1 LGGCAIAST
10 LGKKTRYSPSSQ
22 QEIKGMIHS
31 GNAITV
37 QMLSDGIA
45 ELRFDLQGESVN
57 KFDRVTLADLQA
69 AVAAIK
75 ANSDVKGVVVTSGK
89 PVFIVGADITEFG
102 DNFAAGEGAISGWHG
117 PTNDIFNSFEDLPV
131 PTVAAIN
138 GFALGGG
145 FEMCMVCDYRVMS
158 TAAKVGL
165 PEVKLGIFPGFGGSV
180 RLPRIIGIDNA
191 LEWIAGGAEQR
202 PDAALKVGAVDAV
215 VAPAQLQDAAIALLK
230 QCIEGRINW
239 KAKRQEKLEP
249 VRLNMMEQMMAF
261 NSAKGFILGK
271 AGPNYPAPKLALES
285 IQASASL
292 DRAGALAVEGQY
304 FAKAAVTPQAG
315 ALIGLFLS
323 DQVVKKM
330 AKKWE
335 KQAHPIKQA
344 AVLGAGIMGGGIAY
358 QSASKGT
365 PIIMKDIG
373 NAQLA
378 LGMSEAT
385 KLLAKQVER
394 KRLTPAKMGEVLSSI
409 RPTLSYD
416 EFKDVEIVIEA
427 VTENPKVK
435 QMVLAQ
441 AEDAVSDTAILASNT
456 STISITHLAKSLKR
470 PENFVGMHFFNPVHM
485 MPLVEVIRGEKSSD
499 LAIATTVALAQKM
512 GKVPVVVNDCPGF
525 LVNRVLFPY
534 FGAFDLLL
542 KDGADFQQVDK
553 VMEKFGWP
561 MGPAYLIDVVGIDTG
576 VHGAHVMAEGFP
588 DRMKPDYK
596 GAIEIMYEN
605 KRLGQKNSVGFY
617 SYTLDKKGKPAKV
630 VDPVSYE
637 LIAPM
642 VTGEKREFDPQEI
655 SDRMMIA
662 FVNETVRCLEDNIV
676 ATAAE
681 ADMAMIMG
689 VGFPPF
695 RGGPCRFV
703 DQMGVAAYVAKC
715 DQYAH
720 LGKAYE
726 APQMLRDMA
735 AANKK
740 FYG

>member
-1 LGGCAIAST
+1 
-10 LGKKTRYSPSSQ
+10 
-22 QEIKGMIHS
+22 MIYQ

-37 QMLSDGIA
+37 SMLSDGIA

-57 KFDRVTLADLQA
+57 KFNRPTVEDLKA
-69 AVAAIK
+69 ATEALK
-75 ANSDVKGVVVTSGK
+75 NNSDVKGLIVTSGK

-102 DNFAAGEGAISGWHG
+102 DNFAQGEAAIAEWLG
-117 PTNDIFNSFEDLPV
+117 PVNGIFSAFEDLPF

-138 GFALGGG
+138 GIALGGG
-145 FEMCMVCDYRVMS
+145 FEMCLACDYRVMS

-165 PEVKLGIFPGFGGSV
+165 PEVKLGIFPGFGGTV
-180 RLPRIIGIDNA
+180 RLPRVIGVDNA
-191 LEWIAGGAEQR
+191 IEWIATGAEQR
-202 PDAALKVGAVDAV
+202 PESALKVGAVDAV
-215 VAPAQLQDAAIALLK
+215 VAPVQLVDAAIALVK
-230 QCIEGRINW
+230 QCIAGKIDY
-239 KAKRQEKLEP
+239 KARRQEKLDP
-249 VRLNMMEQMMAF
+249 VKLNMLEQMMAL
-261 NSAKGFILGK
+261 NSAKGMVLAK
-271 AGPNYPAPKLALES
+271 ANPAQYPAPKLVLDSLQQSISQPRDAALKVES
-285 IQASASL
+285 
-292 DRAGALAVEGQY
+292 EY

-315 ALIGLFLS
+315 ALIGLFMN

-335 KQAHPIKQA
+335 KQSHPVNRA

-358 QSASKGT
+358 QAASKGL
-365 PIIMKDIG
+365 PIIMKDI
-373 NAQLA
+373 NTKA
-378 LGMSEAT
+378 LDLGFGEAS
-385 KLLAKQVER
+385 KLLSKQIER
-394 KRLTPAKMGEVLSSI
+394 GKSTPAKMAEVLGRI
-409 RPTLSYD
+409 DRTLSYSD
-416 EFKDVEIVIEA
+416 FNNGDSAVDIVIEA
-427 VTENPKVK
+427 VVENPKVK
-435 QMVLAQ
+435 QAVLS
-441 AEDAVSDTAILASNT
+441 EVEGLVKDNCILASNT
-456 STISITHLAKSLKR
+456 STISITHLAQSLKR

-499 LAIATTVALAQKM
+499 EAIATTVVLAQKM

-542 KDGADFQQVDK
+542 KDGADFQQIDK

-561 MGPAYLIDVVGIDTG
+561 MGPAYLTDVVGIDTG

-596 GAIEIMYEN
+596 GAIELMYDA
-605 KRLGQKNSVGFY
+605 KRLGQKNGQGFY
-617 SYTLDKKGKPAKV
+617 RYELDKKGKPKKV
-630 VDPVSYE
+630 VDAAAYDVFASS
-637 LIAPM
+637 
-642 VTGEKREFDPQEI
+642 VTGEKRAFDDQEI
-655 SDRMMIA
+655 IDRMMLA
-662 FVNETVRCLEDNIV
+662 FCNETVRCLEDKIV
-676 ATAAE
+676 ATPAE

-695 RGGPCRFV
+695 RGGPCRYI
-703 DQMGVAAYVAKC
+703 DQVGVASFVALC